1 MFASWRLQLREARL
15 AIDGGRYEEAARL
28 LADESLRDFR
38 QAQQLSKELSQHLAE
53 RATKRLAAGASDA
66 GWHDVE
72 RVGRMGNKET
82 LVGELSEVFAGRA
95 VERAVELLIAGEPKN
110 ALQLVKRYRRR
121 LPSNSKLSS
130 LESLCTAWD
139 TAQRQLQA
147 GDLAAS
153 VSTIEQLNATVDA
166 VAILPRGKQVRQQV
180 EKFTSHLAQF
190 NEQHRDAHAQ
200 LHAALVSEDWQ
211 QVLAAAD
218 VALSIAPNDRVARG
232 ARKKAW
238 HAVGLDATQ
247 VYRPKV
253 GAPKFALAHP
263 ERNTDHR
270 PPQADRDTA
279 NEPAV
284 AERYVMWIDAV
295 GGYLV
300 CLDSEIVI
308 GQPNGGSQPA
318 VGILADVS
326 RRHVVLRREAGQ
338 YVLEPLGPTKVDGT
352 PIKSP
357 TVLGSHHEIELG
369 TAVRLKFTRPH
380 ALSATARLEMVS
392 HHRLDP
398 QVDGVL
404 LLAESCIMGNKK
416 HSHVACRDWATELIV
431 YRTAEGLAVRSGG
444 PISIDGEIVETPAQL
459 LAPTRVEGDDFA
471 LSIEPV

>member
-38 QAQQLSKELSQHLAE
+38 QAQKLSKELAEHLAE

-82 LVGELSEVFAGRA
+82 LVGELSELFAGRA
-95 VERAVELLIAGEPKN
+95 VERAIDLLIAGEPKS
-110 ALQLVKRYRRR
+110 ALQLVRRYQRR

-139 TAQRQLQA
+139 AAQRQLHA

-153 VSTIEQLNATVDA
+153 VSTIEQLKLSIDA
-166 VAILPRGKQVRQQV
+166 VASLPRGKQVRQQV
-180 EKFTSHLAQF
+180 EKFTGQF
-190 NEQHRDAHAQ
+190 AKQCEQHRDAHAQ

-218 VALSIAPNDRVARG
+218 KALSIAPNDRVARG

-247 VYRPKV
+247 VYRPKA
-253 GAPKFALAHP
+253 GAAKFAIAHP
-263 ERNTDHR
+263 ERDTDHPR
-270 PPQADRDTA
+270 GQVDRDTS
-279 NEPAV
+279 NDPPP

-300 CLDSEIVI
+300 CLDDFVVI
-308 GQPNGGSQPA
+308 GQPTGGAQTT

-326 RRHVVLRREAGQ
+326 RRHVVLRRDAGQ
-338 YVLEPLGPTKVDGT
+338 YVLEPLGPTKLDGT
-352 PIKSP
+352 AIKSP
-357 TVLGSHHEIELG
+357 TVLGNQHEIELG
-369 TAVRLKFTRPH
+369 EGVRLRFTRPH

-404 LLAESCIMGNKK
+404 LVAESCIMGNKK
-416 HSHVACRDWATELIV
+416 HSHVACRDWASELII
-431 YRTAEGLAVRSGG
+431 YRTTEGLAVRSGT
-444 PISIDGEIVETPAQL
+444 PIAIDGETVETPANL
-459 LAPTRVEGDDFA
+459 LPPTRVEGEDFA
-471 LSIEPV
+471 LSLEPV